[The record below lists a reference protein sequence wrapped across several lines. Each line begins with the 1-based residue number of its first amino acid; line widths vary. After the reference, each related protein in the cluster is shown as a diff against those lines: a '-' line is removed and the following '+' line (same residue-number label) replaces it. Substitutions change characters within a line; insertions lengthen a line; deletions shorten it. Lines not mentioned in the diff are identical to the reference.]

1 MSMRKVRLTISNLS
15 YRRHLFASALGLA
28 SFFASIQSFAQPP
41 WGDGPPPWA
50 GREGGGSPF
59 GGPFG
64 GPPGGPFGGPPGG
77 DGRDRGSRGDRGG
90 FDPGRM
96 LRQLDTNGNQMID
109 LDEMQG
115 PARFMIERMARDNPS
130 IDVNKPVSIAKITEA
145 MESRMRGD
153 RGGDS
158 GNGGDRPEE
167 STAPV
172 EEAPLVPGFGVMTS
186 PEPLPGF
193 GQDADKFAVKIEERD
208 LKDASDRIARYD
220 KNKDGQIDEGELKDG
235 RWTDNPMQYDRN
247 RDNKLNK
254 QELAVRYARKR
265 LSSSEE
271 ATKKENSV
279 SSRSSRGKP
288 EEKQEVVDPWK
299 AQAHYRITPKT
310 GKFAKVQG
318 VQGWFTTSDVDGDG
332 QVMMHEFAS
341 NWDDA
346 TVEEFRKFDTNF
358 DGTITTAELLSAV
371 KNGVMRGSG
380 GMASTTTQSTTVST
394 PAITTTPAPGSS
406 GFDSTGFDDIPWKT
420 QKDKTTWAAWTEKA
434 MVALDLDKNKRLTAN
449 EWPASNGEFNQ
460 ADANQDGIVSMV
472 EYYNNRK
479 KR

>member
-1 MSMRKVRLTISNLS
+1 MSTRKSRFTKSNVN
-15 YRRHLFASALGLA
+15 YRNQAFAGVLGLA
-28 SFFASIQSFAQPP
+28 SIFASGQSFAQPP

-158 GNGGDRPEE
+158 SNGGDRPEE

-186 PEPLPGF
+186 PDPLPGF
-193 GQDADKFAVKIEERD
+193 GQDADKYAVKIEERD
-208 LKDASDRIARYD
+208 LKEASDRIARYD

-271 ATKKENSV
+271 ATKKESSV
-279 SSRSSRGKP
+279 SARSSRGKP

-346 TVEEFRKFDTNF
+346 TIEEFRKFDTNF
-358 DGTITTAELLSAV
+358 DGTITTAELLASV

-380 GMASTTTQSTTVST
+380 GSSSPSSSAGSTASTSSATMASGST
-394 PAITTTPAPGSS
+394 SS
-406 GFDSTGFDDIPWKT
+406 SSGGGGFDSAGVETKWVSFL
-420 QKDKTTWAAWTEKA
+420 DKGMTA
-434 MVALDLDKNKRLTAN
+434 MDRDKNKRITAD
-449 EWPASNGEFNQ
+449 EWPASNGEFNTF
-460 ADANQDGIVSMV
+460 DSNQDGTISML
-472 EYYNNRK
+472 EWYNVRK

>member
-1 MSMRKVRLTISNLS
+1 MSTRKTRFTKSNVN
-15 YRRHLFASALGLA
+15 YRKHAFAGVLGLA
-28 SFFASIQSFAQPP
+28 SVFASTQSFAQPP

-59 GGPFG
+59 GGPPG
-64 GPPGGPFGGPPGG
+64 GPSGGPFGGPFGGPPGG
-77 DGRDRGSRGDRGG
+77 DSRDRGSRSDRGG

-96 LRQLDTNGNQMID
+96 LRQMDTNGNQMID
-109 LDEMQG
+109 MDEMQG

-153 RGGDS
+153 RGSDS
-158 GNGGDRPEE
+158 SNGGDRPEE

-186 PEPLPGF
+186 PDPLPGF
-193 GQDADKFAVKIEERD
+193 GQDADKYAVKIEERD
-208 LKDASDRIARYD
+208 LKEAADRVARYD

-235 RWTDNPMQYDRN
+235 RWTDNPIQYDRN
-247 RDNKLNK
+247 RDGKLNK

-271 ATKKENSV
+271 ATKKESSV
-279 SSRSSRGKP
+279 SARSSRGKP

-299 AQAHYRITPKT
+299 DQAHYRITPKT

-318 VQGWFTTSDVDGDG
+318 VQGWFTTSDIDGDG

-346 TVEEFRKFDTNF
+346 TVEEFRRFDTNF
-358 DGTITTAELLSAV
+358 DGTITTAELLAAV
-371 KNGVMRGSG
+371 KNGVMRGS
-380 GMASTTTQSTTVST
+380 V
-394 PAITTTPAPGSS
+394 GSS
-406 GFDSTGFDDIPWKT
+406 PASSGATTSATSTATGSVSSTSGGGGFDSAGVEAKWVSFL
-420 QKDKTTWAAWTEKA
+420 DKGMTA
-434 MVALDLDKNKRLTAN
+434 MDRDKNKRITAD
-449 EWPASNGEFNQ
+449 EWPASNGEFNTV
-460 ADANQDGIVSMV
+460 DSNQDGVISMLEWYSV
-472 EYYNNRK
+472 RK
-479 KR
+479 KK